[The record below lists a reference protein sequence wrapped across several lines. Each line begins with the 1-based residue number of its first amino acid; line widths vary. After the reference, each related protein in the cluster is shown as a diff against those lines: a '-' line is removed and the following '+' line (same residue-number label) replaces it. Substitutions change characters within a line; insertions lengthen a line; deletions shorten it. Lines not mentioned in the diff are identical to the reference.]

1 MLSKVKI
8 LDCTLRDGGYYTD
21 WDFDERI
28 VTNYYK
34 TINEIPIDYVE
45 IGYRN
50 KPADKYYG
58 QYFYCPVST
67 LKIAKQYLNNKKI
80 AVMLDVK
87 KTAIEDLEYLLG
99 PCVGLVDLVR
109 LAVAP
114 EAIVFA
120 LSLADKIHKMGFEV
134 ALNVMYMSK
143 WLSNPEFMS
152 NLKKINASIRFLNLV
167 DSYGGIYPDTV
178 ESIIREVR
186 AITEA
191 PLGFHGHNNLELAL
205 ANTIMAI
212 QHGCEIVDSTIT
224 GMGRGAG
231 NLKTELLLACLDSNQ
246 VANLNYNHLS
256 KLVYNFTEMQ
266 SKYNWGT
273 NLPYIISGAYSL
285 PQSEVMSWISKKRY
299 TTRSIINTLQNQKEP
314 QPNNGQVPL
323 LKIASPE
330 SCPIVIVGG
339 GENTQKHAPALADFC
354 RIHPTAIIIHAG
366 TRFLSTFSKLPNPQ
380 YVCLLGAEG
389 FKLKHHLSS
398 IDISKYVFVLEPS
411 PRPMG
416 TVIPEDVLGWT
427 VELKEF
433 SLFSQYPDSLLT
445 IALELSELL
454 NASDIYLHGLDGYDL
469 KKDNQMLEVAQEN
482 QFLINEY
489 TQMKGQQLIALTP
502 TSYQNV
508 QEKSIYSYL

>member
-1 MLSKVKI
+1 M
-8 LDCTLRDGGYYTD
+8 
-21 WDFDERI
+21 
-28 VTNYYK
+28 
-34 TINEIPIDYVE
+34 
-45 IGYRN
+45 
-50 KPADKYYG
+50 
-58 QYFYCPVST
+58 Q
-67 LKIAKQYLNNKKI
+67 NN
-80 AVMLDVK
+80 
-87 KTAIEDLEYLLG
+87 
-99 PCVGLVDLVR
+99 
-109 LAVAP
+109 
-114 EAIVFA
+114 
-120 LSLADKIHKMGFEV
+120 
-134 ALNVMYMSK
+134 
-143 WLSNPEFMS
+143 
-152 NLKKINASIRFLNLV
+152 
-167 DSYGGIYPDTV
+167 
-178 ESIIREVR
+178 
-186 AITEA
+186 
-191 PLGFHGHNNLELAL
+191 
-205 ANTIMAI
+205 
-212 QHGCEIVDSTIT
+212 
-224 GMGRGAG
+224 
-231 NLKTELLLACLDSNQ
+231 
-246 VANLNYNHLS
+246 
-256 KLVYNFTEMQ
+256 
-266 SKYNWGT
+266 YNWGT

-323 LKIASPE
+323 LKITSSE

-389 FKLKHHLSS
+389 FKLKPHLSS

-416 TVIPEDVLGWT
+416 TVVPEDVFGCT
-427 VELKEF
+427 FELKEF

-454 NASDIYLHGLDGYDL
+454 NASDVYLLGLDGYDL